1 MKKVLLI
8 FAALAALSG
17 CRLGRYNLSEP
28 VTNRYIEVKSGD
40 QWTFELEEN
49 QTTGFSW
56 IVSCPDP
63 SVDVTIG
70 HRGPEKKD
78 EGLCGAPG
86 KALVTAKIRR
96 GFSGPSELTMM
107 YRRPWSKEVA
117 REVRICF
124 YRKTGDAAPWK

>member
-1 MKKVLLI
+1 MKKALFI
-8 FAALAALSG
+8 FAVLAALSG

-28 VTNRYIEVKSGD
+28 ITNRYIDVKSGD
-40 QWTFELEEN
+40 HWTFELEEN

-56 IVSCPDP
+56 TASCPDHL
-63 SVDVTIG
+63 VDVTLV
-70 HRGPEKKD
+70 HRGPEKEA

-96 GFSGPSELTMM
+96 GFSGPSELTLT
-107 YRRPWSKEVA
+107 YRRPWSNEVA

-124 YRKTGDAAPWK
+124 YRKANDVAPWK